1 MPKTNIRSLII
12 ILLVGILLLALYM
25 SDVLFMPKLFIFV
38 FILGAAAVFN
48 KLDDLVRNWFVFLA
62 FVYLTDGIRGL
73 IYYVT
78 CKLELP
84 VHALY
89 VLRGE
94 QALYGPTIPSVMLQ
108 RVVLGPSAGGIGE
121 FSGLQKFL
129 TFIHGSHFVVF
140 LLIGLVLWLRRSR
153 FFRSY
158 KASFYALFTLGLT
171 AFFLVPT
178 APPWMVSELFGL
190 VPKLIH
196 FNVAL
201 YNAAAPGLTTGFNT
215 NPIAAM
221 PSLHAAFPMLCSLIL
236 WRLGRWK
243 SLPFH
248 LYTLVVFF
256 MITATGDHY
265 TLDIL
270 AGILLAA
277 LAYGIGFRLVKP
289 GLPVEGQAFASSLDG
304 GIYPSG
310 EYGGSGSPGKPGGAG
325 RRGDAGQSASPAA
338 VDGAAAEGARKKK
351 TIAWG
356 CALFALGIG
365 VGIFNRNGFR
375 SAPEAYEYGAGPRFA
390 DIFAREAEFAGNYGV
405 QFYFGSYHLVHGE
418 TNRALGYFERAL
430 PLARSFI
437 ERKSTEMRI
446 KQCRA
451 KLGLKP

>member
-1 MPKTNIRSLII
+1 MPKTNVRSLII
-12 ILLVGILLLALYM
+12 ILLVGIFLLALYS
-25 SDVLFMPKLFIFV
+25 SDVLFMPKLLIFV

-48 KLDDLVRNWFVFLA
+48 KLDDLVANWFVFLA

-78 CKLELP
+78 CKLQLP

-94 QALYGPTIPSVMLQ
+94 QALYGPTIPSVTLQ
-108 RVVLGPSAGGIGE
+108 RAVLGPSAGGIGE
-121 FSGLQKFL
+121 FTGLQKFL

-140 LLIGLVLWLRRSR
+140 LLIGLALWLRRSR

-190 VPKLIH
+190 VPKLLH

-221 PSLHAAFPMLCSLIL
+221 PSLHAAFPALCSLIL

-256 MITATGDHY
+256 VIVATGDHY

-277 LAYGIGFRLVKP
+277 IAYGIGFRLVKP
-289 GLPVEGQAFASSLDG
+289 GFPGEG
-304 GIYPSG
+304 
-310 EYGGSGSPGKPGGAG
+310 
-325 RRGDAGQSASPAA
+325 PAA
-338 VDGAAAEGARKKK
+338 VGARRKK
-351 TIAWG
+351 ALVWG

-365 VGIFNRNGFR
+365 VGIFTRNGFR
-375 SAPEAYEYGAGPRFA
+375 SAPEAYEYSAGPRFA

-405 QFYFGSYHLVHGE
+405 QFYFGSYRLVHGD
-418 TNRALGYFERAL
+418 TKQALGYFERAL
-430 PLARSFI
+430 PLARSFT

-446 KQCRA
+446 KACRA
-451 KLGLKP
+451 KLRN